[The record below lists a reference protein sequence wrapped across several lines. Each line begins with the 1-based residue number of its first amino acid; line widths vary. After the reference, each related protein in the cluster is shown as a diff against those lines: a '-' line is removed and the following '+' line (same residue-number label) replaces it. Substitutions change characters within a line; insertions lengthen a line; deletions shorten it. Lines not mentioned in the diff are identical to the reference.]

1 MNRLKKEMR
10 ERQIEFL
17 MTYAD
22 NLAIQYFKKQG
33 FSEMIQVPPE
43 IWKGYLKDYDGSTHM
58 ECLIY
63 PNIDY
68 SEIST
73 HILGQ
78 KKFIIDVVTRLVAND
93 QVHNGLP
100 TSFYAQSKRG
110 GELDDEA
117 LLDKILQSPGVK
129 ESGFGKNEFDTLK

>member
-68 SEIST
+68 SEISSY
-73 HILGQ
+73 IVGQ
-78 KKFIIDVVTRLVAND
+78 KKFITDVVTRLVAND

-100 TSFYAQSKRG
+100 ASFYNQSKKNT
-110 GELDDEA
+110 ELDDDA
-117 LLDKILQSPGVK
+117 LMDKIMQIPGVR
-129 ESGFGKNEFDTLK
+129 ESGFSKTEFEILK

>member
-68 SEIST
+68 SEISSY
-73 HILGQ
+73 IVGQ
-78 KKFIIDVVTRLVAND
+78 MLSQDWWQMTRYTTDCRLRST
-93 QVHNGLP
+93 
-100 TSFYAQSKRG
+100 TSRRR
-110 GELDDEA
+110 
-117 LLDKILQSPGVK
+117 
-129 ESGFGKNEFDTLK
+129 TLSWMMMHSWTRSCRSLE